1 MLVHCPVPLFTMPHR
16 TAPRAIP
23 TLRTPALR
31 LPALALLHLL
41 LAGCAIGTSPAAA
54 TADGAPACAPPAIA
68 MARVQLIFGSTW
80 NDGRLIEDDAWQ
92 AFLRDEVT
100 PRFPDGL
107 TQLEGYGQWKKP
119 DGTIVRLP
127 SRTLLIWYL
136 PAPDANARIDAVREA
151 FKRDYR
157 QISVMRVDGRDC
169 VSF

>member
-1 MLVHCPVPLFTMPHR
+1 MLAHCPVPITPMPLSPLSR
-16 TAPRAIP
+16 PRGVS
-23 TLRTPALR
+23 TALR
-31 LPALALLHLL
+31 LAALALTGPL
-41 LAGCAIGTSPAAA
+41 LAGCAIGNTAAPAAA
-54 TADGAPACAPPAIA
+54 TPGCAPPAIA

-80 NDGRLIEDDAWQ
+80 NDGRPIDDDAWQ

-157 QISVMRVDGRDC
+157 QISVMRVDGSDC

>member
-1 MLVHCPVPLFTMPHR
+1 MSDRTPHR
-16 TAPRAIP
+16 AHPGR
-23 TLRTPALR
+23 R
-31 LPALALLHLL
+31 LPALTLLAVL
-41 LAGCAIGTSPAAA
+41 LAGCAIGNTAAPAAG
-54 TADGAPACAPPAIA
+54 TPGCAPPAIA

-80 NDGRLIEDDAWQ
+80 NDGRRIDDDAWQ

-136 PAPDANARIDAVREA
+136 PTPDANARIDAVREA

-157 QISVMRVDGRDC
+157 QISVMRVDGSDC